1 MADEE
6 NKFYPFKFKK
16 KDEDRAKKI
25 EELKKKFN
33 LQRVLQLIEKGE
45 LTDDDDEESVAAK
58 ISQLKAVED
67 LEAFQTN
74 MDKEKEKLAKDLQE
88 LAGKEIDK
96 NKLLQETEE
105 LAQKEGGFEQRYQ
118 EYLERQKQLQDEIKE
133 LNQQGKN
140 SQQQSEELARLEH
153 DNKENTDKHNKL
165 EAIRNTAVDCERAEF
180 FADLPKETQENL
192 TEFAKA
198 CADKNRLNSEENSIG
213 FKEVLDN
220 LRFDSINHGDEYKS
234 FAPWKNE
241 NGKIENDHRF
251 KLDDKGLI
259 RHEIRNLGGTDLDI
273 CIVNGEFSFLKNQDL
288 SEEQLKTLAEY
299 CCKNGFEIENGAA
312 LKNLKV
318 KNNEGVETG
327 TVDARL
333 QEEMER
339 RYNAERGQMNTPH
352 QSTEASPVQEP
363 EPQANDNEDICQ
375 FIPNQKPIRMDR
387 KAVTKKA
394 IARINMPSNPGD
406 PTLHRITRYGNSTII
421 SVYASEE
428 DMRID
433 GERDKNGKR
442 VHSKQFSVEL
452 DFSVPPKP
460 RFYMGNVKEF
470 KCDHARMMLDPYKE
484 AGYKY
489 FMIPPVTEIGGKVA
503 GGAFMEASVKTH
515 MVPYLKREKD
525 GKGCE
530 IGVPDVETIFKK
542 MPEEGEMTGNPK
554 AEYMMR
560 WYRELK
566 AHNKYRN
573 DIKKPNPNLQFFET
587 KFKVGATF
595 VNFQES
601 YIKSLRK
608 HIEKGMDGKLEG
620 GKTWDTVDQI
630 TATKAMT
637 KIMKEMMGMD
647 KDGQLTQQGKLNGK
661 IYNPLENNEP
671 ELIKTL
677 ELYMKNER
685 PNVEEQV
692 NKNIQVAQ
700 DNDANAK
707 EGKVNPAVSKVQG
720 SADQEFKNICAE
732 LEGYGVEIK
741 LNIPKAKEDYNT
753 GRSKDRSSSRE
764 DDDDRKR
771 RQASFAMRSS
781 GNSYN

>member
-1 MADEE
+1 MADGE

-16 KDEDRAKKI
+16 KDEDRSQRL
-25 EELKKKFN
+25 ESLKERFN

-45 LTDDDDEESVAAK
+45 LTNEDTAESITAK
-58 ISQLKAVED
+58 IRQLEAIED
-67 LEAFQTN
+67 KEAFQQN

-88 LAGKEIDK
+88 LAGKEVDK

-105 LAQKEGGFEQRYQ
+105 LAQKENGFEQRYQ
-118 EYLERQKQLQDEIKE
+118 KYLQQKAALEQETDAQKRT
-133 LNQQGKN
+133 
-140 SQQQSEELARLEH
+140 EELTKLEEAH
-153 DNKENTDKHNKL
+153 HNDIINHQRL
-165 EAIRNTAVDCERAEF
+165 EAIANAAIDCERAEF

-198 CADKNRLNSEENSIG
+198 CAYKNRLNSEENSIG
-213 FKEVLDN
+213 FKEVFDD
-220 LRFDSINHGDEYKS
+220 LRCDSINHGDEYRS
-234 FAPWKNE
+234 FAPRKNE
-241 NGKIENDHRF
+241 NGKIENNHRF

-327 TVDARL
+327 TVDTRL

-339 RYNAERGQMNTPH
+339 RYNAERGQMNTPQ

-363 EPQANDNEDICQ
+363 EPQASDNEDICQ
-375 FIPNQKPIRMDR
+375 FIPNQKPINMDR
-387 KAVTKKA
+387 KKVTEKLYESIGK
-394 IARINMPSNPGD
+394 MGFCD
-406 PTLHRITRYGNSTII
+406 PTLRRVTRYGNSTII

-470 KCDHARMMLDPYKE
+470 KCDHARLLLDPYKK

-489 FMIPPVTEIGGKVA
+489 FMIPPITECGGKNA
-503 GGAFMEASVKTH
+503 GGAFMEASVKTQ
-515 MVPYLKREKD
+515 MVLYLKGGKG
-525 GKGCE
+525 GKGCD
-530 IGVPDVETIFKK
+530 IKAPDLEKIFKK
-542 MPEEGEMTGNPK
+542 MPDECDLTGNVK
-554 AEYMMR
+554 TEYMMR

-566 AHNKYRN
+566 KYNKYL
-573 DIKKPNPNLQFFET
+573 DEKGEKDENLKLFEM

-595 VNFQES
+595 VNFQET
-601 YIKSLRK
+601 YLKSLRT
-608 HIEKGMDGKLEG
+608 HIETSMKTEAEG
-620 GKTWDTVDQI
+620 GKGWDTVDQI
-630 TATKAMT
+630 TATMALT
-637 KIMKEMMGMD
+637 KIMKEM
-647 KDGQLTQQGKLNGK
+647 KDGKFNGK
-661 IYNPLENNEP
+661 IYNPLGDNEP

-685 PNVEEQV
+685 QNVENQV
-692 NKNIQVAQ
+692 EANIQIAQ
-700 DNDANAK
+700 DNDSQAK
-707 EGKVNPAVSKVQG
+707 EGRVNPAVSKVLG
-720 SADQEFKNICAE
+720 SAKQEFKNICAD
-732 LEGYGVEIK
+732 LKVYGVDID
-741 LNIPKAKEDYNT
+741 LNIPEAKVDYNAHRSERGQKQPPQQQPT
-753 GRSKDRSSSRE
+753 TRLAMPTQKINSGRS
-764 DDDDRKR
+764 
-771 RQASFAMRSS
+771 
-781 GNSYN
+781 

>member
-16 KDEDRAKKI
+16 KDEDRPQRLEK
-25 EELKKKFN
+25 LKERFN

-45 LTDDDDEESVAAK
+45 LTNEDTAESVNAK
-58 ISQLKAVED
+58 IRQLEAIENK
-67 LEAFQTN
+67 EAFQQN

-88 LAGKEIDK
+88 VTGKEVDK

-105 LAQKEGGFEQRYQ
+105 LAGKEGGFEQRYQ

-165 EAIRNTAVDCERAEF
+165 EAIRNAAIDCERAEF

-213 FKEVLDN
+213 FKEVFDD
-220 LRFDSINHGDEYKS
+220 LRCDSINHGDEYRS
-234 FAPWKNE
+234 FAPRKNE
-241 NGKIENDHRF
+241 NGKIENNHRF

-318 KNNEGVETG
+318 RNSDGAETG

-339 RYNAERGQMNTPH
+339 RYNAERGQMNTPQ
-352 QSTEASPVQEP
+352 QSTEVSPVQEP
-363 EPQANDNEDICQ
+363 EPQASDREDICQ
-375 FIPNQKPIRMDR
+375 FIPNQKPIKMDR
-387 KAVTKKA
+387 KKVTDKA
-394 IARINMPSNPGD
+394 HARIGMFAGLSD
-406 PTLHRITRYGNSTII
+406 PTLRRVTRYGNSTII

-470 KCDHARMMLDPYKE
+470 KCDHARLMLDPYKE

-489 FMIPPVTEIGGKVA
+489 FMIPPVTEIGGKIA
-503 GGAFMEASVKTH
+503 GGAFMEASVKTQ
-515 MVPYLKREKD
+515 MVPYLKRTKG

-542 MPEEGEMTGNPK
+542 MPEEGEMKGNAK

-560 WYRELK
+560 WHRELK
-566 AHNKYRN
+566 AYNKYRN
-573 DIKKPNPNLQFFET
+573 DIGKPNSNLQLFET
-587 KFKVGATF
+587 QFKVGAVF
-595 VNFQES
+595 VNFQSTYLENMQ
-601 YIKSLRK
+601 K
-608 HIEKGMDGKLEG
+608 HMQKGMNGELEG

-630 TATKAMT
+630 TATKAMS
-637 KIMKEMMGMD
+637 KILKEMMD
-647 KDGQLTQQGKLNGK
+647 GKLNGK
-661 IYNPLENNEP
+661 IYNPLGNNEQ

-685 PNVEEQV
+685 PNVEQQIE
-692 NKNIQVAQ
+692 KNIQTAAE
-700 DNDANAK
+700 NDPK
-707 EGKVNPAVSKVQG
+707 GMEGKVNPAVRTVQG
-720 SADQEFKNICAE
+720 NADQELRNICTE
-732 LEGYGVEIK
+732 LKGYAVEIDPK
-741 LNIPKAKEDYNT
+741 IPKAQEDYRRGKTTSNT
-753 GRSKDRSSSRE
+753 NLNKNGNQATVAMGGR
-764 DDDDRKR
+764 
-771 RQASFAMRSS
+771 
-781 GNSYN
+781 